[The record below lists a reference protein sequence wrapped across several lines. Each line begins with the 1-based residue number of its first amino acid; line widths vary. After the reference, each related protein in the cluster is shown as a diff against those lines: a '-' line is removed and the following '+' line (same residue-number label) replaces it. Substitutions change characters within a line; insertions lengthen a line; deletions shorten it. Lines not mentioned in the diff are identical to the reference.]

1 MTAESHLIGIF
12 DSGVGG
18 LSVLREIHALLPA
31 QPVLYFADQGHVPY
45 GSRQIEEVRAFAR
58 GITRYLLGQGA
69 QLIVIACNTASVAAL
84 KILREEYPQ
93 IPFVGMEP
101 AVKPAAEQSRSGK
114 VGVLATEAT
123 FQTAMYASVVDRF
136 AHGVTLM
143 EDPCPGLV
151 SQIEKGNLAGQE
163 TRAILT
169 RALEPMINAG
179 VDTIVMG
186 CTHYPFV
193 IPLIHELA
201 GPRLRVID
209 PAPAVAR
216 QVRRVLESNNLLAPA
231 AATAS
236 VRFVTSGDALQ
247 FQQALHSLIGVQAPV
262 EKAVWQGEEIKNTG
276 GCAA

>member
-1 MTAESHLIGIF
+1 MTAETPLIGIF

-84 KILREEYPQ
+84 KILRDEFPQ

-101 AVKPAAEQSRSGK
+101 AVKPAAEQSLSRKIGI
-114 VGVLATEAT
+114 LATEAT

-151 SQIEKGNLAGQE
+151 SQIEKGNLAGKE

-169 RALEPMINAG
+169 RALEPMVNAG

-201 GPRLRVID
+201 GSQLRIID

-216 QVRRVLESNNLLAPA
+216 QVRRVLEANNLLNPGSDVAM
-231 AATAS
+231 
-236 VRFVTSGDALQ
+236 VRFVTSGDVAQ
-247 FQQALHSLIGVQAPV
+247 FQQALHLLIGVEAPV
-262 EKAVWQGEEIKNTG
+262 EKAFWQGEEITNTG
-276 GCAA
+276 SSAV

>member
-1 MTAESHLIGIF
+1 VTAGTPLIGVF

-84 KILREEYPQ
+84 KILRDEFPQ

-101 AVKPAAEQSRSGK
+101 AVKPAAEQSLSRKIGI
-114 VGVLATEAT
+114 LATEAT

-151 SQIEKGNLAGQE
+151 SQIEKGNLAGKE

-169 RALEPMINAG
+169 RALEPMVNAG

-201 GPRLRVID
+201 GSQLRIID

-216 QVRRVLESNNLLAPA
+216 QVRRVLEANNLLNPGSDA
-231 AATAS
+231 AM
-236 VRFVTSGDALQ
+236 VRFVTSGDVAQ
-247 FQQALHSLIGVQAPV
+247 FQQALHLLIGVEAPV
-262 EKAVWQGEEIKNTG
+262 EKAFWQGEEIKNTG
-276 GCAA
+276 GSAV

>member
-1 MTAESHLIGIF
+1 MTAGTPLIGVF

-45 GSRQIEEVRAFAR
+45 GSRRIEEVRAFAR
-58 GITRYLLGQGA
+58 GITLYLLGQGA

-84 KILREEYPQ
+84 KILRDEFPQ

-101 AVKPAAEQSRSGK
+101 AVKPAAEQSLSRKIGI
-114 VGVLATEAT
+114 LATEAT

-151 SQIEKGNLAGQE
+151 SQIEKGNLAGKE

-169 RALEPMINAG
+169 RALEPMVNAG

-201 GPRLRVID
+201 GSQLRIID

-216 QVRRVLESNNLLAPA
+216 QVSRVLEANNLLNPGAD
-231 AATAS
+231 AAT
-236 VRFVTSGDALQ
+236 VRFVTSGDVAQ
-247 FQQALHSLIGVQAPV
+247 FQQALHSLIGVEAPV
-262 EKAVWQGEEIKNTG
+262 EKAFWQGEEIKNTG
-276 GCAA
+276 GSAV

>member
-1 MTAESHLIGIF
+1 MTAETPLIGVF

-84 KILREEYPQ
+84 KILRDEFPQ

-101 AVKPAAEQSRSGK
+101 AVKPAAEQSLSRKIGI
-114 VGVLATEAT
+114 LATEAT

-136 AHGVTLM
+136 AHGVMLM

-151 SQIEKGNLAGQE
+151 SQIEKGNLAGKE

-169 RALEPMINAG
+169 RALEPMVNAG

-201 GPRLRVID
+201 GSQLRIID

-216 QVRRVLESNNLLAPA
+216 QVRRVLEANNLLNPGSDA
-231 AATAS
+231 AM
-236 VRFVTSGDALQ
+236 VRFVTSGDVAQ
-247 FQQALHSLIGVQAPV
+247 FQQALHLLIGVEAPV
-262 EKAVWQGEEIKNTG
+262 EKAFWQGEEIKNTG
-276 GCAA
+276 GSAV

>member
-1 MTAESHLIGIF
+1 VTAGTPLIGVF

-84 KILREEYPQ
+84 KILRDEFPQ

-101 AVKPAAEQSRSGK
+101 AVKPAAEQSLSRKIGI
-114 VGVLATEAT
+114 LATEAT

-151 SQIEKGNLAGQE
+151 SQIEKGNLAGKE

-169 RALEPMINAG
+169 RALEPMVNAG

-201 GPRLRVID
+201 GSQLRIID

-216 QVRRVLESNNLLAPA
+216 QVRRVLEANNLLNPGSDVAM
-231 AATAS
+231 
-236 VRFVTSGDALQ
+236 VRFVTSGDVAQ
-247 FQQALHSLIGVQAPV
+247 FQQALHLLIGVEAPV
-262 EKAVWQGEEIKNTG
+262 EKAFWQGEEIKNTG
-276 GCAA
+276 GSAV

>member
-1 MTAESHLIGIF
+1 MTAETPLIGIF

-84 KILREEYPQ
+84 KILRDEFPQ

-101 AVKPAAEQSRSGK
+101 AVKPAAEQSLSRKIGI
-114 VGVLATEAT
+114 LATEAT

-151 SQIEKGNLAGQE
+151 SQIEKGNLAGKE

-169 RALEPMINAG
+169 RALEPMVNAG

-201 GPRLRVID
+201 GSQLRIID

-216 QVRRVLESNNLLAPA
+216 QVRRVLEANNLLNPGSDVAM
-231 AATAS
+231 
-236 VRFVTSGDALQ
+236 VRFVTSGDVAQ
-247 FQQALHSLIGVQAPV
+247 FQQALHSLIGVEAPV
-262 EKAVWQGEEIKNTG
+262 EKAFWQGEEITNTG
-276 GCAA
+276 SSAV

>member
-1 MTAESHLIGIF
+1 MTAGTPLIGVF

-84 KILREEYPQ
+84 KILRDEFPQ

-101 AVKPAAEQSRSGK
+101 AVKPAAEQSLSRKIGI
-114 VGVLATEAT
+114 LATEAT

-151 SQIEKGNLAGQE
+151 SQIEKGNLAGKE

-169 RALEPMINAG
+169 RALEPMVNAG

-201 GPRLRVID
+201 GSQLRIID

-216 QVRRVLESNNLLAPA
+216 QVRRVLEANNLLNPGSDVAM
-231 AATAS
+231 
-236 VRFVTSGDALQ
+236 VRFVTSGDVAQ
-247 FQQALHSLIGVQAPV
+247 FQQALHLLIGVEAPV
-262 EKAVWQGEEIKNTG
+262 EKAFWQGEEIKNTG
-276 GCAA
+276 GSAV